1 MGILVRDKE
10 TPASAP
16 LVESPSPA
24 MERIAWEYIAL
35 QAAIIWLVSRL
46 ALISFTFFSLI
57 LTYREGTSRATMLD
71 AWFRY
76 DAINYVN
83 IALQGYATPKD
94 AAFFPLYPVLIYL
107 GSFFGGNPI
116 LIAVIISNLGTLLAC
131 IGLARLSV
139 DEGGD
144 EHTARFSVM
153 ALLSWPLGFFLAA
166 GYTEGIFLAFAVWCL
181 WSMRRGHMG
190 RKYWYIAAVCAFFG
204 ALTRSTGVIL
214 FVPLVYEF
222 ARQHGW
228 VEQLGAWPWTRSL
241 SLHLDRRDIPPLVA
255 IVAAIPLAFGIFS
268 VYCLK
273 RFGDFLMWVHIQVQ
287 WDRVSMP
294 FWDTIWKTIRYHL
307 SFLPL
312 SYFQGHTLI
321 DTLPFLVIVIV
332 TIIGARRLPLAFTLY
347 TVGLILLV
355 LSSPREIAPNA
366 TYLVSAGRFSLA
378 ALPVFLLAGR
388 WSERLPGVATFFL
401 YGGVLLQGAFLEYFI
416 TGGLLI

>member
-1 MGILVRDKE
+1 MGILVREKA
-10 TPASAP
+10 ASAP
-16 LVESPSPA
+16 TVEAQSPP
-24 MERIAWEYIAL
+24 MEPIAWEYIAV
-35 QAAIIWLVSRL
+35 QATFIWLVSRL
-46 ALISFTFFSLI
+46 ALITFTFFSLI

-83 IALQGYATPKD
+83 IALHGYAIPKD

-107 GSFFGGNPI
+107 GSFFGGNPV
-116 LIAVIISNLGTLLAC
+116 LIAMIISNLGTLAAC

-139 DEGGD
+139 QEGGN

-181 WSMRRGHMG
+181 WGMRRGYMG

-204 ALTRSTGVIL
+204 TLTRSTGAIL
-214 FVPLVYEF
+214 FLPLVYEF

-228 VEQLGAWPWTRSL
+228 VEQLRTWPRTHML
-241 SLHLDRRDIPPLVA
+241 SIHLERRDILPLVA
-255 IVAAIPLAFGIFS
+255 IVAAVPLAFVIFS
-268 VYCLK
+268 IYCLK
-273 RFGDFLMWVHIQVQ
+273 RYGDFLMWVHIQVQ

-332 TIIGARRLPLAFTLY
+332 TVIGMRRLPLAFTLY
-347 TVGLILLV
+347 LVGLLFLV
-355 LSSPREIAPNA
+355 LSSPREIAPDA
-366 TYLVSAGRFSLA
+366 TYLVSAGRFALA
-378 ALPVFLLAGR
+378 ALPAFLLIGK
-388 WSERLPGVATFFL
+388 WSERFAGVATFFL
-401 YGGVLLQGAFLEYFI
+401 YGGVLLQGAFLGFFLA
-416 TGGLLI
+416 GGLLI